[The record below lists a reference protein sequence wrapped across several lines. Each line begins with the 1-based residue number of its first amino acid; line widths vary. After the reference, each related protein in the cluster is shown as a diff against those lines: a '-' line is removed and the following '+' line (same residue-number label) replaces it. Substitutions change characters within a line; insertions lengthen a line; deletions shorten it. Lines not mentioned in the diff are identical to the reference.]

1 VYKVAL
7 PHVRKEGTQ
16 MPIALIQD
24 FDGDA
29 TLYDAVLS
37 KLDIENNP
45 PAGMLVHT
53 AGEVNGRWRIV
64 DVWESRADF
73 DRFFQERLGAAIQQT
88 AQEHGREVIPP
99 EETQYELHN
108 LIKS

>member
-1 VYKVAL
+1 
-7 PHVRKEGTQ
+7 
-16 MPIALIQD
+16 MPIGLIQD

-53 AGEVNGRWRIV
+53 AGEVNGRWRIF

-73 DRFFQERLGAAIQQT
+73 DRFFQERLGAAIQQA
-88 AQEHGREVIPP
+88 AQEQGREVIPP